1 MSDKGQGT
9 RAGVDGQQSTV
20 DRRPST
26 VDQLL
31 RRDFLHLALAA
42 GPASLLAACGWD
54 GGPLIRPKLQ
64 AMSRLNDWVGEHI
77 LQSNSRLAPV
87 YDASAR
93 SGRMPAYHVA
103 PTVPELA
110 ASTAWALEVDGL
122 VRKPGSFTMAM
133 LQALPRLAYTVKH
146 HCVEGWTA
154 VASWAGVPFSALVAQ
169 VEPLPDARYV
179 LFSSFEVD
187 GRGVR
192 YTNGWDMKS
201 AMHPQTILAYAFNDR
216 PLTPD
221 HGAPLRLYAPIK
233 LGYKMTKYLSKVT
246 FTRERPGGYWEDK
259 GYPWL
264 AGL

>member
-1 MSDKGQGT
+1 
-9 RAGVDGQQSTV
+9 
-20 DRRPST
+20 
-26 VDQLL
+26 
-31 RRDFLHLALAA
+31 
-42 GPASLLAACGWD
+42 
-54 GGPLIRPKLQ
+54 
-64 AMSRLNDWVGEHI
+64 
-77 LQSNSRLAPV
+77 
-87 YDASAR
+87 
-93 SGRMPAYHVA
+93 
-103 PTVPELA
+103 
-110 ASTAWALEVDGL
+110 
-122 VRKPGSFTMAM
+122 
-133 LQALPRLAYTVKH
+133 
-146 HCVEGWTA
+146 
-154 VASWAGVPFSALVAQ
+154 VPFSALVAQ